1 MSPLETRF
9 EDFVR
14 SLQDAEIVD
23 EIELSLLQKK
33 ANKPDFFFCDRQFIG
48 EMKSLNAD
56 TEYKA
61 TAIIEKQRERP
72 EFPIFYQPW
81 DSDKILNCLPDG
93 EYVKERMVK
102 AITTGL
108 KKSLKKANKQIAV
121 SKKMYDIQTA
131 EGILIIIN
139 DSVEVLSPEIIAD
152 RVSQLLQ
159 ERAYPSGEL
168 LYSDIAVVLIVG
180 GLHTI
185 ELERSQE
192 LMPIVT
198 VVNSYIDEYEAAE
211 EYTQWLQRKW
221 AKFNGVPLVEYNIQ
235 PEDFRTSKRNKPQ
248 PSKPHTLSDLWKE
261 QYKRNSYLRH
271 LSEDELLNH
280 SQKLHYE
287 MMPHHLRGEHTKPS
301 EKRVQKLWELGTHIM
316 EEFNYRGLD
325 FRKLGFTMKTAIEQL
340 EREGKVA
347 LPSRNEH

>member
-1 MSPLETRF
+1 
-9 EDFVR
+9 
-14 SLQDAEIVD
+14 
-23 EIELSLLQKK
+23 
-33 ANKPDFFFCDRQFIG
+33 
-48 EMKSLNAD
+48 MKSLNAD

-61 TAIIEKQRERP
+61 AAIIEKQCERP
-72 EFPIFYQPW
+72 EFPVFYQPW

-131 EGILIIIN
+131 EGILVIIN
-139 DSVEVLSPEIIAD
+139 DSVEVLSPEIIAY
-152 RVSQLLQ
+152 RVSQLLE

-185 ELERSQE
+185 ELGRGQE
-192 LMPIVT
+192 LIPIVT
-198 VVNSYIDEYEAAE
+198 VVNSYIDEHEAAK
-211 EYTQWLQRKW
+211 EYTRWLQRKW
-221 AKFNGVPLVEYNIQ
+221 AQFNGVPLIEHNIQ
-235 PEDFRTSKRNKPQ
+235 PEDFRTSKRDKPQ
-248 PSKPHTLSDLWKE
+248 PSRPRTLSDLWKE

-271 LSEDELLNH
+271 LSEDKLLNH

-287 MMPHHLRGEHTKPS
+287 MMPYLLRGEHAKPS
-301 EKRVQKLWELGTHIM
+301 EERAQKLLELDTHIM

-325 FRKLGFTMKTAIEQL
+325 FRKLGSTMKIAIEQL
-340 EREGKVA
+340 QNEGKIA
-347 LPSRNEH
+347 LPNRNDRAHPGVVGGGCAQKKGMRS